1 MSRPSYADN
10 EPLGCPVKLV
20 AERDL
25 DTFSIHR
32 FMFWA
37 PTVRKGLLVPLREIE
52 GLELVV
58 NADFTARVRDL
69 EQRAR
74 KATRGSGNPFYR
86 ALQILAHLRA

>member
-1 MSRPSYADN
+1 MRRMSRPSYADN

-37 PTVRKGLLVPLREIE
+37 PTVRKGLLVPLREI
-52 GLELVV
+52 
-58 NADFTARVRDL
+58 
-69 EQRAR
+69 
-74 KATRGSGNPFYR
+74 
-86 ALQILAHLRA
+86 